1 MNNILTVAVI
11 SVLAASILLIGA
23 SMPVFAQENM
33 TMDNSTAPVQN
44 TSEIS
49 DTGMGMD
56 GNMMMGD
63 MGDNMTGDNMTGDNM
78 MMGDNMTGMQ

>member
-23 SMPVFAQENM
+23 STPVFAQNM

-44 TSEIS
+44 TTDITE
-49 DTGMGMD
+49 TGMGMD
-56 GNMMMGD
+56 GNKMMGD
-63 MGDNMTGDNMTGDNM
+63 MGDNMTGDNM

>member
-23 SMPVFAQENM
+23 STPVFAQNM

-44 TSEIS
+44 TTDITE
-49 DTGMGMD
+49 TGMGMD

-63 MGDNMTGDNMTGDNM
+63 NMTGDNMTGS
-78 MMGDNMTGMQ
+78 NMTQ